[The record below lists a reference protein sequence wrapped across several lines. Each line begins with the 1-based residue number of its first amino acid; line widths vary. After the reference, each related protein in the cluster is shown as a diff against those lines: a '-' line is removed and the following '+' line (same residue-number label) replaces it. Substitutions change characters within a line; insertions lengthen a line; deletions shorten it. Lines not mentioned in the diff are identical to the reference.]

1 MDRHTALMAQGSDL
15 VGISPGEAAD
25 VCLSFMIHTISN
37 QMIAGQTAD
46 NPKEDLESFLNR
58 WLEANS

>member
-1 MDRHTALMAQGSDL
+1 MDKHTALMAQGADL

-25 VCLSFMIHTISN
+25 VCMSFMIHTVSS
-37 QMIAGQTAD
+37 QLLAGQTAD
-46 NPKEDLESFLNR
+46 NPKETLEAFLNR